1 MDGTLDKQDPNESHA
16 IPPNFLFRACCVDG
30 TFSDTSG
37 RTAKYQAPISLK
49 YGSALLVLF
58 ISVALIFGCYGD
70 YTRKVTVK
78 GILVPQQHT
87 VHTVS
92 PANGVI
98 QEIFVQ
104 EGDVVLPGQR
114 IVRLSRETI
123 TEHGSTF
130 ALTTEEIKKQIQL
143 IESKKALSQLKYD
156 RESQELTRTESKL
169 KAQILI
175 LRSESEFHQELVK
188 GRENNFQKHRALS
201 TDGAVSLVATADAR
215 KEYLVA
221 SIELQKSKQ
230 ALQSATSEYGGIA
243 LKREILRTASEITL
257 AGLDHELVQLK
268 RELLSNEASKGMDI
282 VASIAG
288 TISAINTSVGQSVSL
303 GATLTSAYP
312 TESKL
317 QAFLYI
323 PPEGVGFIERGQS
336 ANIRVSAFPFQKF
349 GGISGTVMA
358 VSQTPYQ
365 SGELPAQLTD
375 AIEANRT
382 YYRSI
387 VKFENQ
393 TVESNG
399 RKKNL
404 RPGMVV
410 EADLMLEKRKL
421 YEWLLA
427 PLYAYTKKH
436 I

>member
-1 MDGTLDKQDPNESHA
+1 MYETERQQNREKRHA
-16 IPPNFLFRACCVDG
+16 TPVNFLFRACCVDG

-37 RTAKYQAPISLK
+37 RTSKHQASISRKYVSLLLISAVSGALTFSH
-49 YGSALLVLF
+49 YGH
-58 ISVALIFGCYGD
+58 

-78 GILVPQQHT
+78 GILAPQQNT
-87 VHTVS
+87 VHAVS

-104 EGDVVLPGQR
+104 EGDIVLPGQR

-143 IESKKALSQLKYD
+143 IEAKKALSQLKHD
-156 RESQELTRTESKL
+156 RESQELTRTKSKL
-169 KAQILI
+169 KSQISI
-175 LRSESEFHQELVK
+175 LRSEFEFHKELVK
-188 GRENNFQKHRALS
+188 DREKTFQKHRVLS
-201 TDGAVSLVATADAR
+201 TDGAVSLVATADAK
-215 KEYLVA
+215 KEYLIA
-221 SIELQKSKQ
+221 SIDLQKSKQ
-230 ALQSATSEYGGIA
+230 TIHSATSEYGGIA

-257 AGLDHELVQLK
+257 AGLDHELVQLQ
-268 RELLSNEASKGMDI
+268 RELLSNEASKTMDI

-303 GATLTSAYP
+303 GATLTSTYP
-312 TESKL
+312 TESQL
-317 QAFLYI
+317 QAVLYI
-323 PPEGVGFIERGQS
+323 PPEGVGFVERGQS

-349 GGISGTVMA
+349 GGINGTVMA

-387 VKFENQ
+387 VKFETQ
-393 TVESNG
+393 TIESNG
-399 RKKNL
+399 QKKNL

-410 EADLMLEKRKL
+410 EADLMLEKRKI

-427 PLYAYTKKH
+427 PLYAFAKKH

>member
-1 MDGTLDKQDPNESHA
+1 
-16 IPPNFLFRACCVDG
+16 
-30 TFSDTSG
+30 
-37 RTAKYQAPISLK
+37 
-49 YGSALLVLF
+49 
-58 ISVALIFGCYGD
+58 
-70 YTRKVTVK
+70 
-78 GILVPQQHT
+78 
-87 VHTVS
+87 
-92 PANGVI
+92 
-98 QEIFVQ
+98 
-104 EGDVVLPGQR
+104 
-114 IVRLSRETI
+114 
-123 TEHGSTF
+123 
-130 ALTTEEIKKQIQL
+130 
-143 IESKKALSQLKYD
+143 
-156 RESQELTRTESKL
+156 
-169 KAQILI
+169 
-175 LRSESEFHQELVK
+175 
-188 GRENNFQKHRALS
+188 
-201 TDGAVSLVATADAR
+201 
-215 KEYLVA
+215 
-221 SIELQKSKQ
+221 
-230 ALQSATSEYGGIA
+230 
-243 LKREILRTASEITL
+243 LRTASEITL

-393 TVESNG
+393 TIESNG